1 MPLTLRAVL
10 GARIDGLD
18 GPARDVLRVAS
29 VIGIGFRDDELED
42 LLERP
47 IPTGALDRLAE
58 SALVV
63 PLDGGVWRFSH
74 PLVHDAAYA
83 GLLASR
89 RRRLHARLADRIE
102 AGVRPVSVPA
112 LAVHRAAS
120 GDAERAIPLLV
131 EAASAAQS
139 MGAASEAAGFWR
151 SAAELTKE
159 PSEEARFRTAAE
171 SAMAGGAH
179 SSLRPRARPPS
190 KA

>member
-1 MPLTLRAVL
+1 LPLTLRAML

-18 GPARDVLRVAS
+18 EAARDILGVAS
-29 VIGIGFRDDELED
+29 VIGIGFRDDDIED

-47 IPTGALDRLAE
+47 IPPGSLDRLVEA
-58 SALVV
+58 ALIL
-63 PLDGGVWRFSH
+63 PHGDGTWRFSH
-74 PLVHDAAYA
+74 PLVQDAAYA

-102 AGVRPVSVPA
+102 GGSRPMSVPR

-131 EAASAAQS
+131 EAASAAVA

-151 SAAELTKE
+151 TAADLSTD
-159 PSEEARFRTAAE
+159 PAEEARFRAA
-171 SAMAGGAH
+171 AGAAVAAAAT
-179 SSLRPRARPPS
+179 R
-190 KA
+190 